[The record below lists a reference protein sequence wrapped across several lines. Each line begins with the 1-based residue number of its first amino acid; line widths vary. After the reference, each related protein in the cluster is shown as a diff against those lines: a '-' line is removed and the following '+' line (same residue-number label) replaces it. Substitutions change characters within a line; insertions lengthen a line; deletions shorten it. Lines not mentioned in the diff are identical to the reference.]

1 MRKNYDDF
9 LQLKPKD
16 MSKTI
21 SDVTYTFINPET
33 QKPTVVPPAH
43 YEKFLEKIHEQ
54 ALDEVTKNKFLTI
67 MYESLK
73 KLKSEDEKYFI
84 QALMCLD
91 MNLKPNDLRIN
102 EQIALGLTYENI
114 EKRKGLEKKNF
125 HILDSQVLDYFENV
139 KSNPEIQ
146 ADVIRSSEEYEEEM
160 DNDLDEEMDYCGY

>member
-102 EQIALGLTYENI
+102 EQIALGLTYENKI
-114 EKRKGLEKKNF
+114 GRA
-125 HILDSQVLDYFENV
+125 HV
-139 KSNPEIQ
+139 
-146 ADVIRSSEEYEEEM
+146 
-160 DNDLDEEMDYCGY
+160 

>member
-54 ALDEVTKNKFLTI
+54 ALDEVTKNKFLT
-67 MYESLK
+67 
-73 KLKSEDEKYFI
+73 SEDEKYFI

-125 HILDSQVLDYFENV
+125 HILDSQVLDYFENA